1 MSLNSW
7 GESVLNQI
15 GFGSDGKR
23 NGNETTN
30 ILSEKNS
37 FLISEDDK
45 LIISETLTSSNS
57 WGVFYDKSYN
67 SKTLLER

>member
-1 MSLNSW
+1 MSQNSW

-23 NGNETTN
+23 DGNETIN

-37 FLISEDDK
+37 FLIAEDDK
-45 LIISETLTSSNS
+45 LIIAEMLTISNS
-57 WGVFYDKSYN
+57 WGSVYDKSYN